1 MSNILEIAD
10 FNDQQLDVYAR
21 LTENQ
26 LLNRH
31 EPDKGIFIAESPK
44 VIERALN
51 AGCVPVSILMEKK
64 HIEGEGR
71 EILARC
77 TNIPV
82 FTAEFDVLTQLTGF
96 KLTRGMLCAMR
107 RPKLPSAADVCKNC
121 RIRKYYEPDKYWCY
135 FPFRC
140 GIEYR
145 CGTFNRRLQQSTLP
159 ACYPR
164 KHGNCI
170 PDSMDLSQCR

>member
-64 HIEGEGR
+64 HIYITQISYIN
-71 EILARC
+71 IL
-77 TNIPV
+77 
-82 FTAEFDVLTQLTGF
+82 
-96 KLTRGMLCAMR
+96 
-107 RPKLPSAADVCKNC
+107 
-121 RIRKYYEPDKYWCY
+121 
-135 FPFRC
+135 
-140 GIEYR
+140 
-145 CGTFNRRLQQSTLP
+145 ST
-159 ACYPR
+159 
-164 KHGNCI
+164 KI
-170 PDSMDLSQCR
+170 